1 MFDKLVSIY
10 SQDTLNYKLEKIEL
24 KNIKLKVEYICK
36 KYQNEEYEIFTY
48 RVINYCWMR
57 PKFNK

>member
-36 KYQNEEYEIFTY
+36 KYQNEEY
-48 RVINYCWMR
+48 
-57 PKFNK
+57 